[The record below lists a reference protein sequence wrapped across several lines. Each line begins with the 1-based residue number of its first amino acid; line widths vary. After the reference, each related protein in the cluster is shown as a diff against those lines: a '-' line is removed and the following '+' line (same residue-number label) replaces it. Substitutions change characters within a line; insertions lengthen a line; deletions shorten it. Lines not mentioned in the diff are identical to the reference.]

1 MPESRTGG
9 FPLVEVI
16 VATGILVTVAAGTAQ
31 LFAIALRREIAAR
44 QQLGMSLAASAKID
58 EVSASV
64 AAGGTPVQSTGAV
77 DRAVPGFAD
86 TIVSAGASF
95 QRRWMIAPLP
105 VYSGTAVVIVVRV
118 IPVAVNA
125 SPDVEIATI
134 REAARP

>member
-1 MPESRTGG
+1 MPQSRSGG
-9 FPLVEVI
+9 FTLVEGI

-31 LFAIALRREIAAR
+31 LFAIALRHDIAAR
-44 QQLGMSLAASAKID
+44 QQLGMSLAASAKLD
-58 EVSASV
+58 ELSASV
-64 AAGGTPVQSTGAV
+64 TVRPAPVASAGAV
-77 DRAVPGFAD
+77 DRAAPGFVD